1 MRFIWGGLFM
11 GLSDLYRMVAAV
23 MDWRCH
29 LRVLSGKSK
38 CDVAFINNLENNQ
51 QKQFFGFFR
60 RKKGVAYG
68 LRLSLG
74 GSLCR
79 NLIINCSAHELARP
93 KSRQLAKQYTRDA
106 ITTAVRDGARIILFA
121 AGTKRLFLESELAE
135 IRKDYPSVI
144 FTIGDNGTAL
154 ALRADVL
161 HAIRLREL
169 KTDSRIAILGPNG
182 FLGEVTTKFLRALGY
197 SNLLL
202 LSSNMENPF
211 DDVHGVELVVAC
223 SHHTRLKLTVTILDR
238 ISCEKGA
245 YVIDVCR
252 PGNLTQKEFLKCR
265 NIARQ
270 DSGMVHNDG
279 IRFVF
284 PLGAMFVLRRLG
296 ISTRIMYGC
305 FGEAVALS
313 VLPHESLKDFNFL
326 SVNTDAMQ
334 FMEQAFTLAGFAVSP
349 VHNFG
354 KATGIAIPS
363 AEWSVTGTL
372 ES

>member
-1 MRFIWGGLFM
+1 MKFILGGLFM
-11 GLSDLYRMVAAV
+11 SLSDLYRVIATV
-23 MDWRCH
+23 LDWRCH
-29 LRVLSGKSK
+29 LRALSGKGK
-38 CDVAFINNLENNQ
+38 YDVAFINNLENNQ
-51 QKQFFGFFR
+51 QKQFLGIFH
-60 RKKGVAYG
+60 RKKEVAYC
-68 LRLSLG
+68 LRFSLG

-79 NLIINCSAHELARP
+79 SLLINCSAHELEMP
-93 KSRQLAKQYTRDA
+93 KSRQLAKHYTQAA
-106 ITTAVRDGARIILFA
+106 IATAVHDGARIILLA
-121 AGTKRLFLESELAE
+121 AGTKRLFSENELAE
-135 IRKDYPSVI
+135 IKRDYPSII

-161 HAIRLREL
+161 HAIRMREL

-182 FLGEVTTKFLRALGY
+182 FLGEVTAKFLRALGY

-202 LSSNMENPF
+202 LSSNMDNPF
-211 DDVHGVELVVAC
+211 DDIHGVELVVAC
-223 SHHTRLKLTVTILDR
+223 SHHARLKLTVNILDR
-238 ISCEKGA
+238 ISCERGA

-252 PGNLTQKEFLKCR
+252 PGNLSRKEFLKCR

-270 DSGMVHNDG
+270 DSGMVHNAN

-313 VLPHESLKDFNFL
+313 VLPQESLKGFDFL

-334 FMEQAFTLAGFAVSP
+334 FMEQAFTLAGFAISP

-354 KATGIAIPS
+354 KATGAAIPS
-363 AEWSVTGTL
+363 AEWGVAGMM
-372 ES
+372 EP

>member
-1 MRFIWGGLFM
+1 MA
-11 GLSDLYRMVAAV
+11 LSDLYRVIAV
-23 MDWRCH
+23 VLDWRCH
-29 LRVLSGKSK
+29 LRVLSGKGK
-38 CDVAFINNLENNQ
+38 YDVAFITNLENDL
-51 QKQFFGFFR
+51 QKKFFGVFHWR
-60 RKKGVAYG
+60 PVAYG
-68 LRLSLG
+68 LRFSLG
-74 GSLCR
+74 SSLCR
-79 NLIINCSAHELARP
+79 YLLINSSAHELARP
-93 KSRQLAKQYTRDA
+93 KSQQIAKYCVKVA
-106 ITTAVRDGARIILFA
+106 IRAAVRDGARIILFA
-121 AGTKRLFLESELAE
+121 AGTKRLFSENELAE
-135 IRKDYPSVI
+135 IRRNYPSVI

-169 KTDSRIAILGPNG
+169 KADSRIAILGPNG
-182 FLGEVTTKFLRALGY
+182 FLGEVTAKFLRALGY

-211 DDVHGVELVVAC
+211 DDIQGVELIVAC

-238 ISCEKGA
+238 ISCERGA

-252 PGNLTQKEFLKCR
+252 PGNLSRKEFLKCR
-265 NIARQ
+265 NVARQ
-270 DSGMVHNDG
+270 DSGMVHNAY

-284 PLGAMFVLRRLG
+284 PLGALFVLRRLG

-313 VLPHESLKDFNFL
+313 VLPHENLKDFYFL

-334 FMEQAFTLAGFAVSP
+334 FMERAFTLAGFAVSP

-354 KATGIAIPS
+354 RASGTVNPS
-363 AEWSVTGTL
+363 AEWSVTGML